1 MRQLFRNKNFAL
13 LFFGNLVSSIGNS
26 FYNFAISWFILELTG
41 SALQAGIY
49 MATGGVIFII
59 MTPFAGVITDRFDK
73 VKIVYLTD
81 FIRGLAIVLAG
92 IGVGLNL
99 GFTTTMIIL
108 YAATIIISINGTL
121 FQPAVTSLQAD
132 VLTSEEYQSANA
144 SISLIR
150 SVEGIIGVLLAGVL
164 YATLGVAWIFIING
178 ISFVLSGISEVF
190 IRHPYEPNGELSWK
204 QGLEDLVDGFQ
215 YLAKKQGLLRLMVS
229 ILLINFAFIPMFAN
243 VLPFMFNQQLNATPF
258 QFSLVQLALS
268 IGILISAVII
278 SNIKAQLQPR
288 RTIYMG
294 LTLMIVIYFVMTGSM
309 YLILSEQV
317 SFTVFWLISIGLMF
331 SFGVVN
337 IFVNTPISTT
347 FMKTIEPAYRGRSN
361 ATISVLSL
369 ALSPLAMFLG
379 GVLIELGSVLYV
391 GFFGSGILVFIWLY
405 FSQDKKIRSYLEA
418 VSR

>member
-1 MRQLFRNKNFAL
+1 
-13 LFFGNLVSSIGNS
+13 LVSSIGNS

-59 MTPFAGVITDRFDK
+59 ITPFAGVITDRFDK

-121 FQPAVTSLQAD
+121 FQPAVSSLQAD
-132 VLTSEEYQSANA
+132 VLTPEEYQSANA

-150 SVEGIIGVLLAGVL
+150 SVEGILGVLLAGLL

-178 ISFVLSGISEVF
+178 ISFILSGISEVF
-190 IRHPYEPNGELSWK
+190 IRHTYEPNGELSWK
-204 QGLEDLVDGFQ
+204 QGLEDLVDGFL

-268 IGILISAVII
+268 IGILVSAVII

-288 RTIYMG
+288 GTIYTG

-331 SFGVVN
+331 LFGVVN

>member
-26 FYNFAISWFILELTG
+26 FYNFAISWFILDLTG

-49 MATGGVIFII
+49 MATGGVIFIV

-92 IGVGLNL
+92 VGVGLNL
-99 GFTTTMIIL
+99 DFTTTMIIL

-121 FQPAVTSLQAD
+121 FQPAVSSLQAD
-132 VLTSEEYQSANA
+132 VLTPEEYQSANA

-178 ISFVLSGISEVF
+178 ISFILSGISEVF

-288 RTIYMG
+288 GTIYTG

-331 SFGVVN
+331 LFGVVN

-391 GFFGSGILVFIWLY
+391 GFFGSGILVIIWLY

>member
-1 MRQLFRNKNFAL
+1 
-13 LFFGNLVSSIGNS
+13 
-26 FYNFAISWFILELTG
+26 
-41 SALQAGIY
+41 
-49 MATGGVIFII
+49 
-59 MTPFAGVITDRFDK
+59 
-73 VKIVYLTD
+73 
-81 FIRGLAIVLAG
+81 
-92 IGVGLNL
+92 
-99 GFTTTMIIL
+99 
-108 YAATIIISINGTL
+108 
-121 FQPAVTSLQAD
+121 
-132 VLTSEEYQSANA
+132 
-144 SISLIR
+144 
-150 SVEGIIGVLLAGVL
+150 
-164 YATLGVAWIFIING
+164 
-178 ISFVLSGISEVF
+178 
-190 IRHPYEPNGELSWK
+190 
-204 QGLEDLVDGFQ
+204 LVDGFQ

-268 IGILISAVII
+268 VGILVSALII

-331 SFGVVN
+331 LFGVVN

-391 GFFGSGILVFIWLY
+391 GFFGSGILVIIWLY